1 VIVEGIHAR
10 FRMGKTLGEG
20 FSTMGELVDQLAH
33 AALEVADRSGVA
45 ALAADGRVR
54 RDGWTGNDRPRLAS
68 PVMIA
73 AFEGWNDASEAA
85 TGAAARWAR
94 AFGAEHFATIDPDA
108 HLDYRKQR
116 PRVRL
121 VDGVT
126 REVLWT
132 ANRFLAATTGGLH
145 DAVVLMGVEPSRH
158 WRSFCRAVLEVV
170 ATTGCEMVLTLG
182 ALLADVPHTRPP
194 VVTGSATDPALIRGL
209 GLRARATR
217 ADGDRGG
224 PARRVPPAG
233 VPWSPC
239 GPRCPTT
246 WPRSPT
252 PPPPRRC
259 SPGPRVTGTPF
270 DLSEIRRS
278 R

>member
-1 VIVEGIHAR
+1 
-10 FRMGKTLGEG
+10 MDG
-20 FSTMGELVDQLAH
+20 FGD
-33 AALEVADRSGVA
+33 
-45 ALAADGRVR
+45 DGL
-54 RDGWTGNDRPRLAS
+54 DWHDRPRLAS

-170 ATTGCEMVLTLG
+170 ATTV
-182 ALLADVPHTRPP
+182 
-194 VVTGSATDPALIRGL
+194 
-209 GLRARATR
+209 AR
-217 ADGDRGG
+217 
-224 PARRVPPAG
+224 
-233 VPWSPC
+233 WC
-239 GPRCPTT
+239 
-246 WPRSPT
+246 
-252 PPPPRRC
+252 
-259 SPGPRVTGTPF
+259 
-270 DLSEIRRS
+270 
-278 R
+278 